1 MSLHFI
7 NAIFLLL
14 TNDLLSGWSLLVS
27 TDEEMEAFQTWSF
40 AQDDVAQQAFT
51 LRVQNPFS

>member
-14 TNDLLSGWSLLVS
+14 TNGLLSGWSLLVS
-27 TDEEMEAFQTWSF
+27 TDEEMEAFQIWSF
-40 AQDDVAQQAFT
+40 AQGDIAQQALT
-51 LRVQNPFS
+51 L